1 MPDRRFEPD
10 PRSKR
15 RGGKSPPP
23 LLIVLSGPSGV
34 GKDAVLARMRR
45 SKRPLHYV
53 VTATTRPRRAREKNG
68 LNYHFLSR
76 KEFQRMIDN
85 RQFLEW
91 ANVYG
96 NYYGVPKNEISPAL
110 SRGEDTI
117 VKVDVQGAA
126 TIKKIL
132 PQAVCI
138 FLMPP
143 SPEALEKRLKGRR
156 SECSQDLALRL
167 ARAEAEIESLPFFDY
182 VIISHQD
189 KLDQVISQIDAIVA
203 AEKCR
208 VPHRTAEL

>member
-1 MPDRRFEPD
+1 
-10 PRSKR
+10 
-15 RGGKSPPP
+15 
-23 LLIVLSGPSGV
+23 
-34 GKDAVLARMRR
+34 MRR
-45 SKRPLHYV
+45 SERPFHYV

-96 NYYGVPKNEISPAL
+96 NYYGVPKDEVSPAL
-110 SRGEDTI
+110 SEGVDTI

-143 SPEALEKRLKGRR
+143 SLDALERRLKRRR
-156 SECSQDLALRL
+156 SECSQDMALRL

-182 VIISHQD
+182 VIISHQNG
-189 KLDQVISQIDAIVA
+189 LDEVVSQIDAIVT

-208 VPHRTAEL
+208 VRHRIGEL

>member
-1 MPDRRFEPD
+1 VPDRRFGPN
-10 PRSKR
+10 PQSKR
-15 RGGKSPPP
+15 RGGKSSPA

-45 SKRPLHYV
+45 SKRPFHYV
-53 VTATTRPRRAREKNG
+53 VTATTRLRRAREKNG

-96 NYYGVPKNEISPAL
+96 NYYGVPKDAVTPAL
-110 SRGEDTI
+110 SKGVDTI

-126 TIKKIL
+126 TIKKIMS
-132 PQAVCI
+132 QAVCI
-138 FLMPP
+138 FLVPP
-143 SPEALEKRLKGRR
+143 TLEALEKRLKRRR

-167 ARAEAEIESLPFFDY
+167 ARAKEEIESLPFFDY
-182 VIISHQD
+182 VITSYQN
-189 KLDQVISQIDAIVA
+189 KLDEVVSLIDAIVA

-208 VPHRTAEL
+208 VPHRTVEL